1 MKTLQEIKDDYAKK
15 QGYPFDNWNDLVDYF
30 VYWDQEKLHNCIDQV
45 MKDFA
50 LEVAKEALR
59 NAADN
64 ATMEPNGM
72 LLQIDKES
80 ILSET
85 NIPDL

>member
-1 MKTLQEIKDDYAKK
+1 MKTYRELKNEEAWRRYGQSYTDCLE
-15 QGYPFDNWNDLVDYF
+15 WVDRRELAIM
-30 VYWDQEKLHNCIDQV
+30 DEQIA
-45 MKDFA
+45 KDFA

-59 NAADN
+59 NAADS

-80 ILSET
+80 IISET
-85 NIPDL
+85 NIPQL